1 MLIPTGHVIKPKRN
15 PFLRQEEQN
24 QTTHRQT
31 KYCAMF
37 PWKLETVQTRCKAKL
52 VCYVDFCVAL
62 FFIIEDNVINVKF
75 VKLACIPKNQEVYY
89 QYQKD
94 RYLQVYQ
101 AYCTLE

>member
-1 MLIPTGHVIKPKRN
+1 MWISTWH
-15 PFLRQEEQN
+15 F
-24 QTTHRQT
+24 
-31 KYCAMF
+31 
-37 PWKLETVQTRCKAKL
+37 
-52 VCYVDFCVAL
+52 

>member
-1 MLIPTGHVIKPKRN
+1 MQCFHANWRRFRLGVKQN
-15 PFLRQEEQN
+15 CVLCGFLRG
-24 QTTHRQT
+24 T
-31 KYCAMF
+31 F
-37 PWKLETVQTRCKAKL
+37 
-52 VCYVDFCVAL
+52 

-75 VKLACIPKNQEVYY
+75 FKLACIPKNQEVYY

>member
-1 MLIPTGHVIKPKRN
+1 MWHL
-15 PFLRQEEQN
+15 F
-24 QTTHRQT
+24 
-31 KYCAMF
+31 
-37 PWKLETVQTRCKAKL
+37 
-52 VCYVDFCVAL
+52 

-89 QYQKD
+89 QYQKG

>member
-1 MLIPTGHVIKPKRN
+1 MLCG
-15 PFLRQEEQN
+15 FLRG
-24 QTTHRQT
+24 T
-31 KYCAMF
+31 
-37 PWKLETVQTRCKAKL
+37 
-52 VCYVDFCVAL
+52 
-62 FFIIEDNVINVKF
+62 FFYIIEDNVINVKF